1 MNEGEM
7 GCGGYRTK
15 CLPTRA
21 QGAQAR
27 APYGTL
33 CHMDGSVVPSCP
45 RGVSG
50 PSQDVASPLET
61 N

>member
-1 MNEGEM
+1 MMDRNRTVNEGEM

-21 QGAQAR
+21 QGAQAC
-27 APYGTL
+27 APYGNL

-45 RGVSG
+45 
-50 PSQDVASPLET
+50 
-61 N
+61 